1 MQGIK
6 IILADSQYLTRRG
19 LQNLFDTIDQ
29 YSVIGEAKNAT
40 ELERLLRAKPAD
52 VVILDYNQPGA
63 FGKETI
69 NMVRKLSPKTNL
81 LIISADEDK
90 KSIYDVL
97 EMGIN
102 SYLTKQCDED
112 EIINAVSASYKGE
125 KFFCNNVLNYL
136 LEKSFAKEID
146 EDCSATPLTLRER
159 EIVRL
164 VASGMIAKEIASEL
178 DLSTHT
184 IYTHRK
190 NIMRKLQL
198 NSTSELVM
206 YALNHG
212 IVKNSSDN

>member
-1 MQGIK
+1 MEEIN
-6 IILADSQYLTRRG
+6 IILADSQYLTRVG
-19 LQNLFDTIDQ
+19 LQHLFKTID
-29 YSVIGEAKNAT
+29 SFKILGEAKNAQ
-40 ELERLLRAKPAD
+40 ELKQLVNDNPAD

-69 NMVRKLSPKTNL
+69 NMVKDNSPDTNL

-90 KSIYDVL
+90 SRIYEIL

-102 SYLTKQCDED
+102 SFLTKQCDQE
-112 EIINAVSASYKGE
+112 EIINAVNATAKGE

-136 LEKSFAKEID
+136 LEKSFAKDID
-146 EDCSATPLTLRER
+146 EDCSAIPLSLRER

-164 VASGMIAKEIASEL
+164 VAKGKIAKQIASDL
-178 DLSTHT
+178 GLSTHT

-212 IVKNSSDN
+212 IVENS